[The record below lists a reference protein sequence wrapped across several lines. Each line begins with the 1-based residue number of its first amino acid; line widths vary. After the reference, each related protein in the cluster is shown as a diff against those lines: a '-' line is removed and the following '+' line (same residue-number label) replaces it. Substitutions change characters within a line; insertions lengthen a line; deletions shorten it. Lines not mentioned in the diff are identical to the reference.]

1 MKFRTKRESDDLD
14 PSEGLAMSV
23 CMYSACVRGGVRFN
37 WECRVCLEC
46 SMCEDI

>member
-23 CMYSACVRGGVRFN
+23 CMYSACVGGGLDLIGSAGFV
-37 WECRVCLEC
+37 
-46 SMCEDI
+46 